1 MLANYTYAR
10 IGPSMTRYQSAL
22 PPVRPIERADAL
34 AYDYALNGRDVMR
47 AEIVKR
53 NVALSRRKSTGSSY
67 KRTGKAFEFGA
78 HHLEGV
84 IDLLCNLRRALNS
97 QEPNL
102 DPLENAAKDVARCET
117 LRPFDG
123 YGPNGDCDSKRR
135 RGSGRHRSLAP
146 EQIKQG
152 IGILRSQPKMTID
165 AAHATLRDAG
175 INGSRS
181 ALYRLVIAPA
191 YASGSEQTPSAQSP

>member
-1 MLANYTYAR
+1 MSR
-10 IGPSMTRYQSAL
+10 HQSEF
-22 PPVRPIERADAL
+22 PHVRAVEQTGAL
-34 AYDYALNGRDVMR
+34 AFDYALNKRDYLRV
-47 AEIVKR
+47 EIKQR
-53 NVALSRRKSTGSSY
+53 NHPVVVLSRWKAVGSGY
-67 KRTGKAFEFGA
+67 KRTGEAFEFA
-78 HHLEGV
+78 APHLKGV
-84 IDLLCNLRRALNS
+84 IDLLRDLLRASNS

-102 DPLENAAKDVARCET
+102 DHLENAANDVAHCDI
-117 LRPFDG
+117 LRPFDVDG
-123 YGPNGDCDSKRR
+123 SNSDCGSKRR

-181 ALYRLVIAPA
+181 ALYRLVIRLA
-191 YASGSEQTPSAQSP
+191 YDSGS